1 VQSNT
6 KSVATLRRDKLK
18 RTGNRLTFLFAFLLS
33 ISVSAGQVRM
43 DATVDQNEVSVGDN
57 LTLTLTLTSDQNIN
71 EEDEPKLPTLD
82 GFELLNK
89 WSQSEASSVFENGKF
104 SFVRKQIYKY
114 TLTPEKAGTFKINS
128 AEMTVNGQTLTSNPI
143 TIKVLPE
150 GSPGSKGR
158 VAKNKAPSQQDD
170 EMGNVPMAPDDD
182 EDDIFNQLLRRR
194 GLLPNGRGGIKSA
207 PKEDTKDAFLVGV
220 EVNKKK
226 AYVGEEI
233 VASWYIYTRGALQGF
248 DPLKYPDLKGFWK
261 EDLEMATRLNFTQ
274 EVVNGIPYQ
283 KALLV
288 SYALFPIGPGPKTID
303 AFKAKA
309 TVVQLD
315 NGLSMFG
322 IGHPFTYVKTSKDV
336 PIEVVPLPTEGRPAS
351 FSGAVGHF
359 NVTGSLSASS
369 VKVNQPFSLK
379 IRFSGE
385 GNVKAIELP
394 PLDFP
399 KSLEI
404 YDTKKDSQ
412 FNRDGTGYKEFEVL
426 LIPRVQGDVTIPPI
440 AVSYFDPKT
449 GKYVSQSTPSFNLKV
464 QAGDGQN
471 NFSAPLAQN
480 ETPAQGKDIHY
491 LKTSAS
497 FQLSSSAQKMGW
509 SLLFL
514 CVYGWFGWQI
524 WKTVSGK
531 DLDSK
536 ALLKKIVKQKLR
548 TAQLKFKAGDHRGV
562 GVESSNAVMS
572 TLGEVSGAGG
582 VSLTTEQMLKRL
594 PGDTGVLQGQIQ
606 KFLNRCEILSFAP
619 KELADQLQK
628 NGAVE
633 VKNVIVEAEKII
645 SELFQL
651 EKREG
656 SASPISSSEAG
667 QRTS

>member
-1 VQSNT
+1 L
-6 KSVATLRRDKLK
+6 AFFCL
-18 RTGNRLTFLFAFLLS
+18 LFFS
-33 ISVSAGQVRM
+33 TVVWAGQVRM
-43 DATVDQNEVSVGDN
+43 DATVDQNELSVGEN
-57 LTLTLTLTSDQNIN
+57 LTLTLILTSDQNIN
-71 EEDEPKLPTLD
+71 EEEEPKLPTLD

-128 AEMTVNGQTLTSNPI
+128 AEVTVNGQTLTSNPI

-150 GSPGSKGR
+150 GASGSKR
-158 VAKNKAPSQQDD
+158 KFARNKQIQPQEDD
-170 EMGNVPMAPDDD
+170 MGNLQVPDDD

-207 PKEDTKDAFLVGV
+207 PKEDSKDAFLVGV

-226 AYVGEEI
+226 VYVGEEI
-233 VASWYIYTRGALQGF
+233 VASWYIYTKGALQGF

-315 NGLSMFG
+315 SGLSMFG
-322 IGHPFTYVKTSKDV
+322 MGHPFTYVKTSKDI
-336 PIEVVPLPTEGRPAS
+336 PIEVLPLPTEGRPAS

-359 NVTGSLSASS
+359 NVTGSLSSSS

-412 FNRDGTGYKEFEVL
+412 FNKDGTGYKEFEVL
-426 LIPRVQGDVTIPPI
+426 LIPRTQGDVLIPPI

-449 GKYVSQSTPSFNLKV
+449 AKYVSQMTPPFNIKV
-464 QAGDGQN
+464 LAGDGQN
-471 NFSAPLAQN
+471 NFSAPLSQSDN
-480 ETPAQGKDIHY
+480 VTQDKDIHY

-497 FQLSSSAQKMGW
+497 FRLSPSAQKTGW
-509 SLLFL
+509 IFLFL
-514 CVYGWFGWQI
+514 LVYGWFGYQI
-524 WKTVSGK
+524 WKTLVGK
-531 DLDSK
+531 SLDSK
-536 ALLKKIVKQKLR
+536 ALLKKIVKQKLKS
-548 TAQLKFKAGDHRGV
+548 AQLKFKAGDYRGV
-562 GVESSNAVMS
+562 GVESSNAVLS
-572 TLGEVSGAGG
+572 TLGEVSGTGG

-594 PGDTGVLQGQIQ
+594 PGNTAALQGQIQ
-606 KFLNRCEILSFAP
+606 KFLSRCEILSFAP

-628 NGAVE
+628 NGDPE

-645 SELFQL
+645 SDLFQVA
-651 EKREG
+651 KRETSVSPT
-656 SASPISSSEAG
+656 SASEAG